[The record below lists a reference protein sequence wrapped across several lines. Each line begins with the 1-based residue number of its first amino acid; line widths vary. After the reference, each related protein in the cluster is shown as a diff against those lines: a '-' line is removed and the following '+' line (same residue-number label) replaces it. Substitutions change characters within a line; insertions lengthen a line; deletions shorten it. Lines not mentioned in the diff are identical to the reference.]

1 MVADCAKSFLIL
13 YFLARRC
20 RCSQT
25 FRSSI
30 LSTATATTMSLTY
43 FPKTW
48 TDCVSGMVMIYYWIE
63 KQVLR
68 LSTTTMGLIRL
79 RAVAAHRQGHQGIFE
94 ARGKHRKKSSKARGG
109 KLYQRLIIKRDQ
121 NQTDISCV
129 CECWIFGRSK
139 ITRFGRWTVN
149 ALDTVPLLSQPSYIK
164 HHHGQILFFSHPP
177 SHLMASNK

>member
-25 FRSSI
+25 FHSSI

-94 ARGKHRKKSSKARGG
+94 AGENTAKKAVRREEVNYISDSSLNATKI
-109 KLYQRLIIKRDQ
+109 KLTFVSL
-121 NQTDISCV
+121 
-129 CECWIFGRSK
+129 
-139 ITRFGRWTVN
+139 
-149 ALDTVPLLSQPSYIK
+149 
-164 HHHGQILFFSHPP
+164 
-177 SHLMASNK
+177 